1 MKPSEKLEIIEKK
14 IEKINKEV
22 LKEKKWQ
29 LKYANKGAN
38 NYCLTIILKNE
49 ELFSGKFGTYDNVL
63 SALELLEFMF
73 SKALNEKKEGK

>member
-1 MKPSEKLEIIEKK
+1 MKSSEKLEVIEKK
-14 IEKINKEV
+14 VEKINKEV

-38 NYCLTIILKNE
+38 NYCLTIILKKK